1 MMQRQF
7 VKAILPGRS
16 ARMSVI
22 PKRTFGSGTAF
33 EKFDHTD
40 PFKLNELLTEEEK
53 MVMEESRKFCQNN
66 LMPRVK
72 DAYNNETFD
81 VEIMREMGQQGLLGC
96 TISDYDLPGVSS
108 TAYGKYSHFAKKS

>member
-7 VKAILPGRS
+7 VKAILPRRS
-16 ARMSVI
+16 AALNMI
-22 PKRTFGSGTAF
+22 PKRAFGSGTSF
-33 EKFDHTD
+33 DKFDHTD

-72 DAYNNETFD
+72 EAYN
-81 VEIMREMGQQGLLGC
+81 
-96 TISDYDLPGVSS
+96 
-108 TAYGKYSHFAKKS
+108 